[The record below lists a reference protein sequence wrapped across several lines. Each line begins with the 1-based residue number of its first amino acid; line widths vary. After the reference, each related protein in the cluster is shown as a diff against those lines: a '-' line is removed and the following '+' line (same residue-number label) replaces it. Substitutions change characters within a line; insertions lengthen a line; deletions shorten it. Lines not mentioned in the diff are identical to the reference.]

1 MCFLCNFKKVNF
13 PKIATS
19 FFLNTLRFIKNDVI
33 CCFMNNKYTSISGGA
48 NTNHS
53 ATEKS
58 HTFLYASGSN
68 QVNVFVNKT
77 KNIE

>member
-1 MCFLCNFKKVNF
+1 M
-13 PKIATS
+13 
-19 FFLNTLRFIKNDVI
+19 
-33 CCFMNNKYTSISGGA
+33 CFMNNKYTSISGVA

-58 HTFLYASGSN
+58 HPFLQTSGSN

-77 KNIE
+77 KNTE